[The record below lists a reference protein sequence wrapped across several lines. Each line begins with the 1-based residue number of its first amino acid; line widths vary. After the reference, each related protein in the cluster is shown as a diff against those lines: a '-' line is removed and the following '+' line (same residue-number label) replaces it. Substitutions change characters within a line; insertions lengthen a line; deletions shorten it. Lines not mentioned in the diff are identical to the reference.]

1 MGLFVMIEIKKIE
14 NDLPE
19 NIKKIFFGKHFL
31 AKVEQ
36 EDGKKRYIVRLSDF
50 VGNLSSEEK
59 EEIEFLK
66 EEVSESNR
74 IEGFA
79 FTCEEVEEVYEQ
91 KR

>member
-1 MGLFVMIEIKKIE
+1 MIEIKKIE

-31 AKVEQ
+31 AKVE
-36 EDGKKRYIVRLSDF
+36 EKAGEKRYIVRLSDLI
-50 VGNLSSEEK
+50 GNLSPEEK
-59 EEIEFLK
+59 GEMEFFK
-66 EEVSESNR
+66 EEVLESNR

-91 KR
+91 KQ